1 MSKGDF
7 MEIGILL
14 SFLFFL
20 GLFAGVGLA
29 SMRVKEDT
37 TDDYLVAGRGM
48 HPALAALSAVS
59 TWNSGYMFIG
69 AVGFTYMM
77 GYNVIWMAIAST
89 AGQIIAWA
97 WLYKFIQ
104 EEGRERNVRSLS
116 SLVAEKAGAPEA
128 KLAAVL
134 SVLFLSIY
142 AAAQLTSGGKA
153 LFVMLG
159 WDELIGILIGFVL
172 VVAYCYAGGIR
183 ASIWTDAV
191 QSCVM
196 IVGSLIL
203 CWIAL
208 GEVGGFSGLNSELKS
223 QDPALTNIMPPD
235 LMFGISMWVFAFFLG
250 GLAVAGQPQVVSRI
264 MTLDSDNDRKQAM
277 IWFFVW
283 QTPFIIMITFIG
295 LASRVLFDSTDFDPE
310 LGLPMLAMGTM
321 PAIGIGMIL
330 ASIFAATMSTADSQV
345 LACTAAITDDIKP
358 EWREDHKTTKKVT
371 LVVAAFATAI
381 SIGGLYIPGGDSVF
395 KLVVLAVYGLGSIFV
410 PLLIIRWAGF
420 KPDSTHSIV
429 MMVSAFSAVMLWS
442 LLPAIM
448 GWKSVAGADGIFP
461 SVPGMGAA
469 FLSHFLMCKLRGNSN
484 SNWLGR
490 FEISQAKKNQII
502 GFCVSL
508 LCIVGVGEG
517 AYAIYAPDANDG
529 VSYRGV
535 DDYAVYWNDKTL
547 EIVSGVEYIEDGD
560 FFEFTYTWDDPEELV
575 GFIPINFNVNGL
587 AGETN
592 EETSP
597 QSPVDQVACAVNSGE
612 DAFDILTVEISHREF
627 SESAS
632 DDEGFPSGVIVHFT
646 DNGWFFEGIMNQ
658 SITPVP
664 NDERDENYNAQLY
677 VNNTSEAI
685 IYDNL
690 YPNGNHTGD
699 YTAIFRID
707 AQTGDGACPRT
718 DPGEDVEYSITIN
731 GLKDFTVVPK
741 SDLVFE

>member
-1 MSKGDF
+1 
-7 MEIGILL
+7 MEIGILI

-20 GLFAGVGLA
+20 GIFAGVGLA

-89 AGQIIAWA
+89 LGQLIAWA

-104 EEGRERNVRSLS
+104 KEGQERNVRSLS
-116 SLVAEKAGAPEA
+116 SLVAEKSGAPEA
-128 KLAAVL
+128 RLAAVL

-159 WDELIGILIGFVL
+159 WDELVGILIGFVL

-196 IVGSLIL
+196 IVGTMIL

-208 GEVGGFSGLNSELKS
+208 GDVGGFSGLNAGLLS
-223 QDPALTNIMPPD
+223 QDPALTSLMPPN
-235 LMFGISMWVFAFFLG
+235 LMFGFSMWVLAFFLG

-277 IWFFVW
+277 VWFFVW
-283 QTPFIIMITFIG
+283 QTPFIVLITFIG
-295 LASRVLFDSTDFDPE
+295 LASRVLFTSNDFDPE
-310 LGLPMLAMGTM
+310 LGLPMLAMDTM

-358 EWREDHKTTKKVT
+358 EWREDHKTTKIVT

-381 SIGGLYIPGGDSVF
+381 SVGGLYIPGGDSVF

-410 PLLIIRWAGF
+410 PLLIIRWMGY
-420 KPDSTHSIV
+420 KPDSTHSIA
-429 MMVSAFSAVMLWS
+429 MMVSAFGAVIVWS
-442 LLPAIM
+442 ILPSIM
-448 GWKSVAGADGIFP
+448 GWKSVSAADGIFP

-469 FLSHFLMCKLRGNSN
+469 FATHFAFCWFRSDSSDNPF
-484 SNWLGR
+484 GR
-490 FEISQAKKNQII
+490 FSMPSRKVATWGAVILLAVVGGMEGSYQKFAPGAHSLNRDSSGYQLNYSVIQNIQSETVNIADGETYQSTFEVIETSNALISVSFIISYGETNEALGSECDDVITVPDFSDVNGPHDQIDDAPRTTSSCDQGEIEVAWVKTNADGFYQAE
-502 GFCVSL
+502 
-508 LCIVGVGEG
+508 VGVGEYSKEG
-517 AYAIYAPDANDG
+517 TNGDLTSVREG
-529 VSYRGV
+529 MLESYRMEGIYSV
-535 DDYAVYWNDKTL
+535 
-547 EIVSGVEYIEDGD
+547 EITV
-560 FFEFTYTWDDPEELV
+560 
-575 GFIPINFNVNGL
+575 
-587 AGETN
+587 ETN
-592 EETSP
+592 T
-597 QSPVDQVACAVNSGE
+597 
-612 DAFDILTVEISHREF
+612 AFPLTNDP
-627 SESAS
+627 SE
-632 DDEGFPSGVIVHFT
+632 
-646 DNGWFFEGIMNQ
+646 
-658 SITPVP
+658 
-664 NDERDENYNAQLY
+664 
-677 VNNTSEAI
+677 
-685 IYDNL
+685 
-690 YPNGNHTGD
+690 
-699 YTAIFRID
+699 
-707 AQTGDGACPRT
+707 
-718 DPGEDVEYSITIN
+718 SITISWVT
-731 GLKDFTVVPK
+731 LEFMPEEVIRA
-741 SDLVFE
+741 

>member
-1 MSKGDF
+1 
-7 MEIGILL
+7 MEIWILI

-20 GLFAGVGLA
+20 GIFAGVGLA

-89 AGQIIAWA
+89 LGQLIAWA

-104 EEGRERNVRSLS
+104 EEGQKRSVRSLS

-128 KLAAVL
+128 KLAAIL

-208 GEVGGFSGLNSELKS
+208 GEVGGFGGLNAGLLS
-223 QDPALTNIMPPD
+223 QDPALTSMMPPN
-235 LMFGISMWVFAFFLG
+235 LMFGFSMWVLAFFLG

-277 IWFFVW
+277 VWFFVW
-283 QTPFIIMITFIG
+283 QTPFIVLITFIG
-295 LASRVLFDSTDFDPE
+295 LASRVLFSSNDFDPE
-310 LGLPMLAMGTM
+310 LGLPMLAMDTM
-321 PAIGIGMIL
+321 PAIGVGMIL

-381 SIGGLYIPGGDSVF
+381 SVGGLYIPGGDSVF

-410 PLLIIRWAGF
+410 PLLIIRWMGY
-420 KPDSTHSIV
+420 KPDSTHSIA
-429 MMVSAFSAVMLWS
+429 MMISAFSAVVVWS

-448 GWKSVAGADGIFP
+448 DWKSVAGADGIFP

-469 FLSHFLMCKLRGNSN
+469 FATHFAFCWFRSDSSDNPF
-484 SNWLGR
+484 GR
-490 FEISQAKKNQII
+490 FAMPSRKVATWGAVILLAVVGGMEGSYQKFAPGAHSLNRDSSGYQLNYSVIQNIQSETVNIGDGETYQSTFEVLETSNALISVSFIISYGETNEALGSECDDVITVPDFSDVNGPHDQIDDNPRTTSSCGQGEIEVAWVKTNADGFYQAE
-502 GFCVSL
+502 
-508 LCIVGVGEG
+508 VGVGEYSKEG
-517 AYAIYAPDANDG
+517 TNGDLTSVREG
-529 VSYRGV
+529 MLESYRMEGIYSV
-535 DDYAVYWNDKTL
+535 DVT
-547 EIVSGVEYIEDGD
+547 V
-560 FFEFTYTWDDPEELV
+560 
-575 GFIPINFNVNGL
+575 
-587 AGETN
+587 ETN
-592 EETSP
+592 TEF
-597 QSPVDQVACAVNSGE
+597 Q
-612 DAFDILTVEISHREF
+612 LTNDP
-627 SESAS
+627 SE
-632 DDEGFPSGVIVHFT
+632 
-646 DNGWFFEGIMNQ
+646 
-658 SITPVP
+658 
-664 NDERDENYNAQLY
+664 
-677 VNNTSEAI
+677 
-685 IYDNL
+685 
-690 YPNGNHTGD
+690 
-699 YTAIFRID
+699 
-707 AQTGDGACPRT
+707 
-718 DPGEDVEYSITIN
+718 SITISWVT
-731 GLKDFTVVPK
+731 LEFMPEEVKK
-741 SDLVFE
+741 A